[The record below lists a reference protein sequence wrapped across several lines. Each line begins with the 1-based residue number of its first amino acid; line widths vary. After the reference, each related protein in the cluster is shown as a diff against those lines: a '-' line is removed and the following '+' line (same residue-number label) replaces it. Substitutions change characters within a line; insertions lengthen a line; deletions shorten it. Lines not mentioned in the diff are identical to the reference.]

1 MQNEAKTVLNDFH
14 PPIAILPC
22 ASLCPF
28 VALQFQQ
35 MQHFA
40 ARKEEMQN
48 EPNCQNDRCD
58 RATGS
63 RSAQPPRPRGVP
75 MRIETPRGRGG
86 YARASKDPM
95 RITLHR
101 NSGPQQ
107 KCKNEP
113 NVKLGCFWTS

>member
-1 MQNEAKTVLNDFH
+1 MQNEAKTVLNDCH
-14 PPIAILPC
+14 PPIALLPC
-22 ASLCPF
+22 AFLYPF

-48 EPNCQNDRCD
+48 EPNCQNDRCA
-58 RATGS
+58 RATDS
-63 RSAQPPRPRGVP
+63 NPRS
-75 MRIETPRGRGG
+75 G
-86 YARASKDPM
+86 YERASKDPM

-101 NSGPQQ
+101 NWDPQQ

-113 NVKLGCFWTS
+113 NVKLGYFERS